1 MKKVLAAFLT
11 AIVSISLVLSIH
23 VPGVVFGAETENAQA
38 GLNADCAMLYLDVL
52 NQNTGPVVFYDV
64 TGDGQEDMLVMDGNS
79 PSNYQIYSVL
89 SDAQS
94 GQLRAQEILSV
105 NYQGLHE
112 TLISYTDDKYLVVST
127 ANFGMFSYHEY
138 AYTEGSFQEVGSG
151 DAMMG
156 GTMMDPVWEY
166 SVNGIPTTM
175 EDFFYYYSGRPGVV
189 LVSVEASSLNPS
201 PYMMNYTDA
210 QGFLQQI
217 VASGSVQPQEIQGT
231 GTSPELQGTVTE
243 FLHKLT
249 GAMGLNI
256 VTEIQDTAIASGYI
270 GGFNPDKEIDT
281 MHLLGQLTNGQILGR
296 MLECMPSFIIP
307 ITGMEGADNYVIEN
321 DSLLWIVENMFNI
334 DLDTYEKY
342 KAEVSGQGNQ
352 NIVFHYTP
360 VSYREEVYYAPIFG
374 WGMCETNTYITNIQQ
389 TNNILN
395 VDFEYYNSDLGFGAE
410 IYHCHAILEQREEN
424 GEAYLSLRLLEAEVT
439 DSGLVRQVQEILNG
453 MGYDCG
459 GADGS
464 AGPATI
470 AAVNA
475 YQRDHNMTETSY
487 ISTGLVDVLTGV
499 ADVPENSVQPEESPV
514 QTEEETFEDIW

>member
-11 AIVSISLVLSIH
+11 AIVGIGLVFSILVS
-23 VPGVVFGAETENAQA
+23 GVAFGAEAENAQA
-38 GLNADCAMLYLDVL
+38 GLDSDRAMLYLDVL

-64 TGDGQEDMLVMDGNS
+64 TADGQEDMLVMDGNS

-166 SVNGIPTTM
+166 SVNGTPATM

-201 PYMMNYTDA
+201 PYMMDYTDA

-217 VASGSVQPQEIQGT
+217 AASGSVQPQAVQET

-249 GAMGLNI
+249 GDMSLNI
-256 VTEIQDTAIASGYI
+256 TRQAASTGPEYI
-270 GGFNPDKEIDT
+270 GGYNPDKEIDK
-281 MHLLGQLTNGQILGR
+281 MHLLGQLTNGQVLSGV
-296 MLECMPSFIIP
+296 LALMPSFSSPVI
-307 ITGMEGADNYVIEN
+307 GSDGGEYYVLEDDN
-321 DSLLWIVENMFNI
+321 LLWIVENMFNI
-334 DLDTYEKY
+334 DKDTYEKY
-342 KAEVSGQGNQ
+342 KAEVSDPGYQGQF
-352 NIVFHYTP
+352 IHYTR
-360 VSYREEVYYAPIFG
+360 VNYHGGAYYAPFFG
-374 WGMCETNTYITNIQQ
+374 WGICTTNTYITNIQQ
-389 TNNILN
+389 TDNILN
-395 VDFEYYNSDLGFGAE
+395 VDFEYYFSDPGYE
-410 IYHCHAILEQREEN
+410 SDIYHCHAILEQREEN
-424 GEAYLSLRLLEAEVT
+424 GESYLSLRLLEAEVT
-439 DSGLVRQVQEILNG
+439 DSGLVRQVQELLNG

-475 YQRDHNMTETSY
+475 YQRDHNMTETNY